1 MKSTGFLGNSRK
13 IALAMALVTGPVPN
27 ITCGNQWIVQ
37 VQPNLEPT
45 QSLQQADR
53 QSGWTIERMS
63 FRQQN
68 TSKPPAQTE
77 PQNKGEQPRA
87 PRRASPIDTIRKHM
101 QRLGYSIDE
110 SKSKPEMIVSNYSD
124 PKKGKVTIVM
134 IYDKR
139 KEVVGF
145 YIYKF
150 GNMDKA
156 VDPSALEKYLLSTND
171 AIIIGGFFVD
181 KDGDIGYKYVS
192 AASQLSLGSFE
203 VIYVTMATVAL
214 DRRPEIRKLMETGKK
229 EEG

>member
-27 ITCGNQWIVQ
+27 MTCGTKGMVQ
-37 VQPNLEPT
+37 VHPTLEPT

-124 PKKGKVTIVM
+124 PKKGKDNIVM
-134 IYDKR
+134 NYDKR

-145 YIYKF
+145 
-150 GNMDKA
+150 
-156 VDPSALEKYLLSTND
+156 
-171 AIIIGGFFVD
+171 
-181 KDGDIGYKYVS
+181 
-192 AASQLSLGSFE
+192 
-203 VIYVTMATVAL
+203 
-214 DRRPEIRKLMETGKK
+214 
-229 EEG
+229 